1 MAKQT
6 LENGVETATCKICGQ
21 TVMLSDDARELYP
34 NITDP
39 DELAS
44 MNCQCE
50 GGEKW
55 REAKKQEAINMAF
68 VKRAERDLADFMREN
83 EYKRVLVVDGY
94 GNTASLLRME
104 KGDIKIT
111 TSLKK
116 II

>member
-1 MAKQT
+1 MAEQA
-6 LENGVETATCKICGQ
+6 LDNGIKTATCKICGQ
-21 TVMLSDDARELYP
+21 TVMLQEETREMYP
-34 NITDP
+34 SITDP

-44 MNCQCE
+44 MACQCE

-55 REAKKQEAINMAF
+55 REAKRQEAINMAF
-68 VKRAERDLADFMREN
+68 VKYAERGLADFMREN
-83 EYKRVLVVDGY
+83 SYKRVMVVDEN
-94 GNTASLLRME
+94 GNTASLWRME